1 MGQAR
6 VKLSNVRRR
15 RGAWL
20 LSAGPLILL
29 LAAAS
34 CESEFSGASPPAAG
48 AAAGE
53 TENPQAGTTAS
64 GAAAGGQSAGGQ
76 SAGGQSAGGSGATSG
91 DAGGGVGGEA
101 AQIGGAD
108 PGPSDCMAD
117 RADCNHDATD
127 GCETQL
133 GTSTDCGGC
142 AQACDGELLP
152 YCAKVES
159 KHVCTNPAVGL
170 SGARLQLAC
179 VENDVSL
186 PELCGSVADR
196 QTKCPTGGKVIERV
210 LTLGGAP
217 GTLYNVTLRVRGV
230 VEPRTY
236 VGGKDAGD
244 HVYIGG
250 TGQLPSNYDTFSITV
265 SAPAQTFFL
274 NADAKPESHRV
285 FTLDHQKTIIVEGGA
300 KVTLRVIDPD
310 CAMVK
315 NCQSFTTAACSPYVI
330 ADVPPAPK
338 GFDGQFVQL
347 DVLKVATVH

>member
-1 MGQAR
+1 MLG
-6 VKLSNVRRR
+6 
-15 RGAWL
+15 
-20 LSAGPLILL
+20 AGPLMVLV
-29 LAAAS
+29 AAAA
-34 CESEFSGASPPAAG
+34 CESEFSGSSAAAGG

-53 TENPQAGTTAS
+53 TENPQAGTTAGGS
-64 GAAAGGQSAGGQ
+64 AAGGQSAGGQ
-76 SAGGQSAGGSGATSG
+76 NAGGSSTTSG
-91 DAGGGVGGEA
+91 DAGVGGVGVSGEA
-101 AQIGGAD
+101 AQVGGTD
-108 PGPSDCMAD
+108 PGPSDCAAD
-117 RADCNHDATD
+117 TADCNGNAAD
-127 GCETQL
+127 GCETSL

-142 AQACDGELLP
+142 KQACDGALLP
-152 YCAKVES
+152 YCAKVDG
-159 KHVCTNPAVGL
+159 KHVCTNPVAAL

-179 VENDVSL
+179 VENDVTL

-196 QTKCPTGGKVIERV
+196 KTKCPATGKVIERV

-217 GTLYNVTLRVRGV
+217 GTLYNVTLRLRGV

-250 TGQLPSNYDTFSITV
+250 AGQLPSNYDTFSITV

-274 NADAKPESHRV
+274 NADTKPESYRV
-285 FTLDHQKTIIVEGGA
+285 LTLDHQKTIIVEGGA

-310 CAMVK
+310 CAMVR
-315 NCQSFTTAACSPYVI
+315 NCQSFTSATCSPYVI

-347 DVLKVATVH
+347 DVVKVAPAD